1 MILYHTVEDRNNPDN
16 IECEAPYPCKPYNA
30 WLGDGY
36 YFWDTLIANAHWWG
50 RSHYHYSNYVIVEFN
65 CDNINNGKCYD
76 LHGNMEHLNHFNKY
90 IDLLKKQHL
99 LSDEDTVSKIINYL
113 KNKTDFLK
121 HFEAI
126 RAYGHYSK
134 KQQLFVLFE
143 KNKPYGLER
152 LPAVQICLFRKNS
165 FNLSSGKIVYPEC
178 YCTDYII

>member
-1 MILYHTVEDRNNPDN
+1 M
-16 IECEAPYPCKPYNA
+16 
-30 WLGDGY
+30 
-36 YFWDTLIANAHWWG
+36 
-50 RSHYHYSNYVIVEFN
+50 IVEFN

-165 FNLSSGKIVYPEC
+165 LNLSSGKIVYPEC